1 VTYVILDILS
11 IKKVNSVIFWM
22 LSEASYAFLL
32 SISLF
37 LWTHVSR
44 PNALPIVALCKI
56 IIFIL
61 CVSALAL
68 YYETTRAET
77 EDALVRDIAERK

>member
-1 VTYVILDILS
+1 MI
-11 IKKVNSVIFWM
+11 
-22 LSEASYAFLL
+22 SEAFYAFLL
-32 SISLF
+32 SIPLF
-37 LWTHVSR
+37 LWTHISR

-68 YYETTRAET
+68 CYEITRAET
-77 EDALVRDIAERK
+77 ADALVRDIAERK

>member
-1 VTYVILDILS
+1 MSFCLS
-11 IKKVNSVIFWM
+11 IP
-22 LSEASYAFLL
+22 
-32 SISLF
+32 LF
-37 LWTHVSR
+37 LWTHASR
-44 PNALPIVALCKI
+44 PNALPIVALCNI

-68 YYETTRAET
+68 YYEIPRAET